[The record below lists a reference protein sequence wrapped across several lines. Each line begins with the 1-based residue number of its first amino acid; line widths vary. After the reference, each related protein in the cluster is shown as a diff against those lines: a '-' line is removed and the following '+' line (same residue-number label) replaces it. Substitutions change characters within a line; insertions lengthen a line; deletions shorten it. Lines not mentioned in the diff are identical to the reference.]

1 MWAVVTSKPAICT
14 SGSKTGIEIYDSY
27 YTCMHRQ
34 REDRLSMITFQT
46 FRMTTLCFTLI
57 SSHWCSGDPSWEELI
72 MPRPHPSLCSPVQFQ
87 TVSLWCQEQEL
98 HETAW
103 QCMTVHDGRSGS
115 FMTLYCRKACNHY
128 SSTGQLFQY
137 AADQH
142 INRKH
147 HLFVLPSCPA
157 FIISIFPLSP
167 FWLTPRSK
175 HTDKQH
181 NPAAF
186 TNILRFAHTVH
197 TNTFVP
203 LLHAPKHKQW
213 TCWQTVQC
221 LQ

>member
-1 MWAVVTSKPAICT
+1 
-14 SGSKTGIEIYDSY
+14 
-27 YTCMHRQ
+27 
-34 REDRLSMITFQT
+34 MITFQT

-57 SSHWCSGDPSWEELI
+57 SSHWCSGSRAERNWSCHGPI
-72 MPRPHPSLCSPVQFQ
+72 HLCALPCNSRQ

-98 HETAW
+98 HETTW

-175 HTDKQH
+175 HTDKQ

-186 TNILRFAHTVH
+186 TNILQFAHTVH

-203 LLHAPKHKQW
+203 YLHAPKHKQW